1 MLVQYVAKLVALL
14 RCVIERAAVGLLEQ
28 KTVEVEQ
35 SRLGILLVLLCD
47 DEFGVSYYL
56 VEAAIAHLC
65 QVFAHL
71 LGYEGE
77 VVDQIF
83 GLAAEQLAQF
93 GVLCGYAH
101 WTCVE
106 VAFTHHHTTEHD
118 QRCSTESELLC
129 TEQSHEHNIASCLQ
143 LAVHLQANLTAQTVL
158 DECLLSFRQS
168 DFGRNT
174 GKSHARCRRSTSTT
188 FGS

>member
-1 MLVQYVAKLVALL
+1 MLVQHVAKLVALL
-14 RCVIERAAVGLLEQ
+14 CCVIERATVGLLEQ
-28 KTVEVEQ
+28 KSVEVEQ
-35 SRLGILLVLLCD
+35 SRLRILLVLLCD

-56 VEAAIAHLC
+56 VEAAIAHLS

-71 LGYEGE
+71 LCHEGE

-83 GLAAEQLAQF
+83 CLAAEQFAQF

-106 VAFTHHHTTEHD
+106 VTFTHHHTTEHD
-118 QRCSTESELLC
+118 QRCSTESELFC
-129 TEQSHEHNIASCLQ
+129 TEQSHEHNVASCLQ

-158 DECLLSFRQS
+158 DECLLGLRQS

-174 GKSHARCRRSTSTT
+174 CEAHA
-188 FGS
+188 